1 MRLPE
6 ISKTIQVPDNVDVSL
21 EGKKVYVKGANG
33 SLTRDF
39 SFVTIAIEG
48 EGKKVNVK
56 GAKGSLTRDF
66 SFVPIA
72 IEGEGK
78 NIRVWAKWPRK
89 KEAALVGTIYSH
101 IQNMITGVTKG
112 YSYKLKIV
120 FSHFPISVKVQ
131 DKSILIEN
139 FTGERRARRV
149 KIIGDVKVKI
159 EPDDIIV
166 EGVNLED
173 VSQTAAN
180 IEQATRVRRKDPRVF
195 LDGIYVYERNEGV
208 A

>member
-6 ISKTIQVPDNVDVSL
+6 ISKTIQVPENVDVSL
-21 EGKKVYVKGANG
+21 VGKK
-33 SLTRDF
+33 
-39 SFVTIAIEG
+39 I
-48 EGKKVNVK
+48 NVK

-66 SFVPIA
+66 SFATIG

-78 NIRVWAKWPRK
+78 NIRIWAKWPRK

-101 IQNMITGVTKG
+101 INNMITGVTKG
-112 YSYKLKIV
+112 YTYKLKIV
-120 FSHFPISVKVQ
+120 FSHFPITVKVQ
-131 DKSILIEN
+131 GKFVLIEN
-139 FTGERRARRV
+139 FTGERRARRI
-149 KIIGDVKVKI
+149 KILGDTKVKV

-166 EGVNLED
+166 EGLNLEE

-180 IEQATRVRRKDPRVF
+180 IEQATRVRGKDPRVF
-195 LDGIYVYERNEGV
+195 LDGLYVYERNEGI

>member
-6 ISKTIQVPDNVDVSL
+6 ISKTIQVPENVEVSVD
-21 EGKKVYVKGANG
+21 GK
-33 SLTRDF
+33 RI
-39 SFVTIAIEG
+39 SF
-48 EGKKVNVK
+48 K

-66 SFVPIA
+66 SFAPVA
-72 IEGEGK
+72 IEGDGK

-131 DKSILIEN
+131 DKTVLIEN
-139 FTGERRARRV
+139 FTGERRPRRV
-149 KIIGDVKVKI
+149 KTLGDVKVKV
-159 EPDDIIV
+159 EAEDIIV
-166 EGVNLED
+166 EGISLED

>member
-6 ISKTIQVPDNVDVSL
+6 ISKTIQVPDNVDVTL
-21 EGKKVYVKGANG
+21 
-33 SLTRDF
+33 
-39 SFVTIAIEG
+39 

-56 GAKGSLTRDF
+56 GAKGTLIRDF
-66 SFVPIA
+66 TFATIS

-78 NIRVWAKWPRK
+78 NIRIWAKYPRK
-89 KEAALVGTIYSH
+89 KEAALVGTITSH

-112 YSYKLKIV
+112 YTYKLKIV
-120 FSHFPISVKVQ
+120 FSHFPISVKLQ
-131 DKSILIEN
+131 GKSILIEN
-139 FTGERRARRV
+139 FTGERRARS
-149 KIIGDVKVKI
+149 IDLIGDVKVKI
-159 EPDDIIV
+159 EPDDIII
-166 EGVNLED
+166 EGIDLEH

-180 IEQATRVRRKDPRVF
+180 IEQATRVRNKDPRVF

>member
-6 ISKTIQVPDNVDVSL
+6 VSKTIQVPNNVDVNL
-21 EGKKVYVKGANG
+21 EGKIINVKGAIG
-33 SLTRDF
+33 SLTRYF
-39 SFVTIAIEG
+39 SFA
-48 EGKKVNVK
+48 
-56 GAKGSLTRDF
+56 
-66 SFVPIA
+66 PIA

-89 KEAALVGTIYSH
+89 KEAALVGTITSH

-131 DKSILIEN
+131 DKSVLIEN

-149 KIIGDVKVKI
+149 KIIRDVKVKI
-159 EPDDIIV
+159 EPEDIIV

>member
-6 ISKTIQVPDNVDVSL
+6 ISRTIQVPEDIDVSL
-21 EGKKVYVKGANG
+21 EGKKV
-33 SLTRDF
+33 
-39 SFVTIAIEG
+39 
-48 EGKKVNVK
+48 NVK
-56 GAKGSLTRDF
+56 GSKGSLTRDF
-66 SFVPIA
+66 SFAPIS

-78 NIRVWAKWPRK
+78 NIRIWAKWPRK

-112 YSYKLKIV
+112 YTYKLKIV

-139 FTGERRARRV
+139 FTGERRARRI

-166 EGVNLED
+166 EGINLEH

-180 IEQATRVRRKDPRVF
+180 IEQATRVRNKDPRVF
-195 LDGIYVYERNEGV
+195 LDGLYVYERNEGT